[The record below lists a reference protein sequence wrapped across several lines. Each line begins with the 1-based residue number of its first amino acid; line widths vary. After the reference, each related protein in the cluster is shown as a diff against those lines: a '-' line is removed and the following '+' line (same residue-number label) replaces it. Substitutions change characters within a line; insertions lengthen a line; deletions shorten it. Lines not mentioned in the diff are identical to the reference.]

1 MTKVTRGDILH
12 AVASWIMG
20 MLMGLRPLPPAPF
33 GDGPVEHCAAA
44 RSSGRPPGLDGLR
57 FFDDTATWFEKE
69 WMPLVRIGPLQQAT
83 EPSHGST

>member
-1 MTKVTRGDILH
+1 MFSSYILSPSEYKH
-12 AVASWIMG
+12 VLG
-20 MLMGLRPLPPAPF
+20 LPPPAA
-33 GDGPVEHCAAA
+33 GPGVMDHGHASAA

-83 EPSHGST
+83 EPSHDST